1 MQRHSVQPPLPRRGM
16 ALWQAFAA
24 TWQECMLFSD
34 GWWDKFIFVE
44 DLIRSYL
51 CPFGSF
57 WTFGIVFFRSMA
69 QGPWYIPSPSSLNM
83 KSPVHLSHL
92 RKCNS
97 NHRVIWRSDPG
108 LCCSSRILG
117 EAVDSLDVAR
127 VMMNSWINQP
137 PLLFVRKL
145 RKLLKCWRMVHN
157 FEQCLFLAAAG
168 GLALCFAVRCYSFV
182 KQLQFRGKS
191 NYIDEASKMK

>member
-1 MQRHSVQPPLPRRGM
+1 MCWRFSSI
-16 ALWQAFAA
+16 
-24 TWQECMLFSD
+24 LFM
-34 GWWDKFIFVE
+34 
-44 DLIRSYL
+44 
-51 CPFGSF
+51 PF
-57 WTFGIVFFRSMA
+57 WILLDFRNL
-69 QGPWYIPSPSSLNM
+69 WYIPSPSSPLNM

-117 EAVDSLDVAR
+117 EAALDSLDVAR